1 MSSIAALAGVLLALG
16 VSVVHAGTP
25 EEERNKAAAVAY
37 YHTQNTADWQTAR
50 KYLADNY
57 VEHHPAAPP
66 GAGVD
71 YVERMYQGWSQAGGE
86 SIHTSAVLKAV
97 AQGDLVALYVRDW
110 TAFLG
115 RTTAIVTFFRFDK
128 NGKIIDHW
136 HIGQRLS
143 DPLNSNGM
151 F

>member
-1 MSSIAALAGVLLALG
+1 MSSVARLMGVLLALG
-16 VSVVHAGTP
+16 MNVVYAGTP

-37 YHTQNTADWQTAR
+37 YHTQNTADWETAR

-71 YVERMYQGWSQAGGE
+71 YVERMYQGWTRSR
-86 SIHTSAVLKAV
+86 HTSAVIKAV
-97 AQGDLVALYVRDW
+97 ARGDLVALYLRDW
-110 TAFLG
+110 TEFLG